1 MPKTREDYNRERR
14 EKRKLTNN
22 LDTHLYEKTIKGFL
36 VRKYRNMESRIKGIQ
51 KKKFHLYKGKC
62 LLDREEFYKWSLM
75 SKEFDRLFKEWE
87 LSNYNQKL
95 TPSVDRVNPSIGYE
109 LSNMEWVTNSE
120 NSRRSSITRKL
131 KLCSIL

>member
-1 MPKTREDYNRERR
+1 MAKTKEQINRERR
-14 EKRKLTNN
+14 EYRKLTNN
-22 LDTHLYEKTIKGFL
+22 LDTHLYEKKIKGFL

-51 KKKFHLYKGKC
+51 KNKFHLYSGKC
-62 LLDREEFYKWSLM
+62 LLDREDFYKWSLV

-95 TPSVDRVNPSIGYE
+95 TPSVDRINPELGYE

-120 NSRRSSITRKL
+120 NSRRSSITRKNK
-131 KLCSIL
+131 KLQTK